1 MYIYIYKYMYEYS
14 RTRVLH
20 SVLQDTPTLVKM
32 LVFIVNVII
41 IDRRMKQA
49 PYRHLPKG
57 KMHMSIKTP
66 AYRKSFLHTQVL
78 LLSGLPEPSRV
89 SGAPKSL
96 ASP

>member
-1 MYIYIYKYMYEYS
+1 MSTHGLECYIVSY
-14 RTRVLH
+14 RTQRKSH
-20 SVLQDTPTLVKM
+20 CLVKV

-57 KMHMSIKTP
+57 KMHMSIKHP

-89 SGAPKSL
+89 SGVPKSL
-96 ASP
+96 TSP